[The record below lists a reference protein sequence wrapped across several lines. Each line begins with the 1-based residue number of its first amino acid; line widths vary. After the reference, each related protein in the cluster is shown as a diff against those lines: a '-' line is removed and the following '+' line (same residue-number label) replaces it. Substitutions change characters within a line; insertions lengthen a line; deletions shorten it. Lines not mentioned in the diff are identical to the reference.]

1 MALMIVT
8 RPSCPWLKCTLGSF
22 CSESLNQHPF
32 GMMAKSIFF
41 LRLDK
46 DMDVPACCC
55 RRTIGSLWYDLA
67 WQRTIR
73 EATVCHSTEIEE
85 LISLH
90 QSPAFYKYSKALC
103 SLLFLSFLL
112 LSLFSPSPLPSRS
125 FCFVHFSPPTHSA
138 SHVFPLPSAPV
149 GWCREMCLVCLRK
162 RQECWSG
169 GGTKPLIVSEP
180 SDSPARNHI

>member
-8 RPSCPWLKCTLGSF
+8 RPSCPWLKCTLGSL

-46 DMDVPACCC
+46 DMFLDVPACCC

-149 GWCREMCLVCLRK
+149 G
-162 RQECWSG
+162 
-169 GGTKPLIVSEP
+169 
-180 SDSPARNHI
+180 